1 VPLRVHVSLRNLT
14 NKTRPRLRTSN
25 LCRVNVLHCTI
36 RHGEEVTEMSF
47 ARQSDPRT
55 SHLAAASISAD
66 HKVNVRTVIL
76 KLLELTPMTDP
87 ELCQAYTNLVYIGQA
102 PKASDQHIRTQR
114 KMLHDLQLVHVV
126 GMAQTESGRQARV
139 WRKA

>member
-1 VPLRVHVSLRNLT
+1 
-14 NKTRPRLRTSN
+14 
-25 LCRVNVLHCTI
+25 
-36 RHGEEVTEMSF
+36 MSF
-47 ARQSDPRT
+47 ARQTDPVT

-76 KLLELTPMTDP
+76 KLLELSPMTDP

-114 KMLHDLQLVHVV
+114 KMLHDLGLVHIV

>member
-1 VPLRVHVSLRNLT
+1 MSQYA
-14 NKTRPRLRTSN
+14 RL
-25 LCRVNVLHCTI
+25 
-36 RHGEEVTEMSF
+36 G
-47 ARQSDPRT
+47 DPAT

-66 HKVNVRTVIL
+66 HRVNVRTVIL

-114 KMLHDLQLVHVV
+114 KFLHDLQLVQIV
-126 GMAQTESGRQARV
+126 GLAKTESGRQARV